1 MKKEELRIVFLGNP
15 DFALHHLQ
23 RLIEEGFNVV
33 GVVSAPDR
41 PAGRGMKL
49 RSTPVG
55 QYAKDHN
62 IPLLQPKNLKSED
75 FQDELQALKADIQ
88 VVIAFRMLPVA
99 VWDMP
104 PMGTVNI
111 HASLLPQYRGAA
123 PINWAIIN
131 GETKTGVTSFKLK
144 HQIDTGDIL
153 LQRSCEI
160 SSTDTAGSLHDKLM
174 YLGADTIVDTLHG
187 LLDESI
193 TEKPQAEFE
202 EAELKYAP
210 KIFTEDCE
218 IDWNKSALNIYNM
231 VRGLSPYPVAFFIH
245 NDLRFKL
252 YSCDHQKLDHNEDIG
267 SLNTDNKTFAHIY
280 CSDGYIILEE
290 LQMQGKQRMDIQTFL
305 RGYNF

>member
-23 RLIEEGFNVV
+23 RLIEEGFNVI

-231 VRGLSPYPVAFFIH
+231 VRGLSPYPVAFFMH
-245 NDLRFKL
+245 NELRFKL

>member
-231 VRGLSPYPVAFFIH
+231 VRGLSPYPVAFFMH
-245 NDLRFKL
+245 NELRFKL